1 MRTPSEKSSFLRY
14 FLDELPITLFFCQIL
29 GITASLVLM
38 IYSETRSPGDT
49 IAISFIFANSFG
61 LFTKLIGALFYAC
74 FFPNHSHRERLIH
87 AVLWIPAI
95 FIGTIIGSEFTFV
108 ISRWIFWTR
117 FPNRFSGEHLTMLGA
132 NLIMVYAFSLM
143 AFISI
148 MARRRLRR
156 NILET
161 ERIRRL
167 QAQAQFSALQAKIN
181 PHFLFNTLNTML
193 NLVHKEPEKLESM
206 ILNLSDIYRKIL
218 QYPEDKMIG
227 LKEEVKLLRKYL
239 EIEKIRMG
247 DRLAFH
253 IDIEPGLED
262 FPIPPLLI
270 EPVVENAIIHG
281 ICPKAEGGEI
291 DIRVEGRSNM
301 VVITVSDDGI
311 GMEESD
317 PEAGFGL
324 YSVRERLQLKY
335 KDRASF
341 KIAELPGGGTQVSMG
356 IPHED

>member
-1 MRTPSEKSSFLRY
+1 MRVPSIKSSFLRY
-14 FLDELPITLFFCQIL
+14 FLEELPITLFFCQML
-29 GITASLVLM
+29 GITAALVLM
-38 IYSETRSPGDT
+38 MYGEAGSSGDT
-49 IAISFIFANSFG
+49 IAISIIFANSFG
-61 LFTKLIGALFYAC
+61 LFTKLTGALFYARY
-74 FFPNHSHRERLIH
+74 FPNHSHRRLIH
-87 AVLWIPAI
+87 VILWIPAI
-95 FIGTIIGSEFTFV
+95 FIGTVIGSEFTFI
-108 ISRWIFWTR
+108 ISRWIFWAR
-117 FPNRFSGEHLTMLGA
+117 FPNPFSGEHLTMLGA
-132 NLIMVYAFSLM
+132 NLVMVYTFSLM
-143 AFISI
+143 AFIYI
-148 MARRRLRR
+148 TARRRLRR

-167 QAQAQFSALQAKIN
+167 QAQTQFSALQAKIN

-218 QYPEDKMIG
+218 QYPEDKMID
-227 LKEEVKLLRKYL
+227 LEEEVKLLQKYL

-247 DRLAFH
+247 DRLAFQ

-281 ICPKAEGGEI
+281 ISPKAEGGEI
-291 DIRVEGRSNM
+291 DIRAESLEKMIR
-301 VVITVSDDGI
+301 ITVSDDGI
-311 GMEESD
+311 GIGDSD

-341 KIAELPGGGTQVSMG
+341 KIMGLPGGGTEVRME
-356 IPHED
+356 IPRED